1 MEDKIDFTITD
12 EEIAEATKKL
22 NGAVS
27 VLQPYLLALTPEE
40 RMTLPKMS
48 DKTQPFVEKTI
59 DYCATAPQFAPPYL
73 NIEALN
79 ADMRVYQQLIPLFR
93 IVKRLSNGL
102 DDTTMQAGAE
112 TYTHTL
118 TYYNSVKMAAK
129 IDVPGAKAIYN
140 DLKKRFEKKT
150 SSNDE
155 AED

>member
-1 MEDKIDFTITD
+1 MEDKIDFKIP
-12 EEIAEATKKL
+12 EAQVNEVTTKL
-22 NGAVS
+22 NEIVTIM
-27 VLQPYLLALTPEE
+27 QPYIIALTPEE

-48 DKTQPFVEKTI
+48 DKTQPFVEKTV

-79 ADMRVYQQLIPLFR
+79 ADMKVYKQLIPLFR
-93 IVKRLSNGL
+93 IVKRLSDGL

-129 IDVPGAKAIYN
+129 IDVPGAKAIYD
-140 DLKKRFEKKT
+140 DLKKRFEKNK
-150 SSNDE
+150 SKDDE